1 MQVIV
6 TGSEGFV
13 GKALVAALERRG
25 VQVISIDRKF
35 QSTHPRGVRRY
46 VFLCIQTEVFT
57 LFFLLKYK

>member
-25 VQVISIDRKF
+25 VQVISIDRKN
-35 QSTHPRGVRRY
+35 GA
-46 VFLCIQTEVFT
+46 EVSEYFT
-57 LFFLLKYK
+57 SNSLLGIDCV